1 MCEAYHIPI
10 IGCDMANPLARI
22 VHAVLNSDLPARRR
36 KHGTSAANADA
47 DLIVKIADAK
57 TRLSELI
64 ARAEAGERVV
74 IARGNDPVV
83 VLTPVG
89 PATRPI
95 GIFAR
100 DDARPRHGASRA
112 PG

>member
-1 MCEAYHIPI
+1 
-10 IGCDMANPLARI
+10 MAQ
-22 VHAVLNSDLPARRR
+22 SE
-36 KHGTSAANADA
+36 ANADA
-47 DLIVKIADAK
+47 DLIVKVADAK

-89 PATRPI
+89 PAARPI
-95 GIFAR
+95 GILREMMPDLDMELLERQVEEPWTEEELDEFEG
-100 DDARPRHGASRA
+100 DLDEELKRA
-112 PG
+112 